1 MKASAPTILRVA
13 GWGALAAVLAKPALL
28 APLVGPLAPAGAP
41 VLYDRASLASLFGSH
56 VAMVA
61 GATLAAI
68 GVALPLAIL
77 VTRPAGAAFQPL
89 ARLLV
94 DLGQTVPPV
103 AVLAITVPLVGFGV
117 WPTCIALF
125 AYGLLPVFEGALA
138 GLRLVPVDIRESARG
153 MGLSPAQALA
163 TVELPL
169 ALPQILSGI
178 RVSAIVAMGT
188 ATIGSTVAAPG
199 LGEVIIAGLLSDN
212 AAFVA
217 QGGGLVALAAVLMA
231 DALAWL
237 ERKARGDGGTA
248 RRA

>member
-1 MKASAPTILRVA
+1 MKGIAATVMRGA
-13 GWGALAAVLAKPALL
+13 GWGALALVLARPAVMEPIL
-28 APLVGPLAPAGAP
+28 APLAPVGAP
-41 VLYDRASLASLFGSH
+41 VLYDRASLASLFVSH

-61 GATLAAI
+61 GATAAAALLA
-68 GVALPLAIL
+68 VPLAI
-77 VTRPAGAAFQPL
+77 VVSRPSGAALRPL

-94 DLGQTVPPV
+94 NLGQTIPPV

-117 WPTCIALF
+117 WPTSIALF

-138 GLRLVPVDIRESARG
+138 GLRLVPDEVRDSARG
-153 MGLSPAQALA
+153 MGMTPFQVLRG
-163 TVELPL
+163 VELPL

-212 AAFVA
+212 AAYVA
-217 QGGGLVALAAVLMA
+217 QGGGVVALAAVLLA
-231 DALAWL
+231 DALSLL
-237 ERKARGDGGTA
+237 ERRTA
-248 RRA
+248 RT

>member
-1 MKASAPTILRVA
+1 MGPAILRLV
-13 GWGALAAVLAKPALL
+13 GWAALIAVLVAPQVLL
-28 APLVGPLAPAGAP
+28 PFIAPLAPAGAP
-41 VLYDRASLASLFGSH
+41 VLYDRASLAALFAAH
-56 VAMVA
+56 AAMVA
-61 GATLAAI
+61 GATVAAVL
-68 GVALPLAIL
+68 VAVPLAIV
-77 VTRPAGAAFQPL
+77 VTRPSGAAYQPL

-94 DLGQTVPPV
+94 NLGQTVPPV

-138 GLRLVPVDIRESARG
+138 GLRLVPEDVRDSAQG
-153 MGLSPAQALA
+153 MGLTPGQVLVSA
-163 TVELPL
+163 ELPL

-217 QGGGLVALAAVLMA
+217 QGGGIVALAAVLMA
-231 DALAWL
+231 DALAVL
-237 ERKARGDGGTA
+237 ERRAARP
-248 RRA
+248 